1 MSLVNTSIVLWWLF
15 LLIKETCKKKLQKK
29 RGPTWKDATDVT
41 DAYRWK
47 INRIMKRFVICTSFK
62 YQVSC
67 YFIHETLKFLIIATG
82 FSNHSSYAYVNR
94 NKMPQE
100 KITINHNK
108 KSQETFKSSHVKNVV
123 FFSHIMLRPLLVM
136 HTQDLLCSD
145 RW

>member
-1 MSLVNTSIVLWWLF
+1 M
-15 LLIKETCKKKLQKK
+15 KKK
-29 RGPTWKDATDVT
+29 VT
-41 DAYRWK
+41 KEMWSYLEGR
-47 INRIMKRFVICTSFK
+47 NRCNRRLPLENKPYYEKVCTSFK

-136 HTQDLLCSD
+136 QTQDLLCSD
-145 RW
+145 R

>member
-108 KSQETFKSSHVKNVV
+108 KSQETCKSSHVKNVV

-136 HTQDLLCSD
+136 QTQDLLCSD